1 MEIKVPFLG
10 DGIGSAVVLS
20 ILVNVGDTIE
30 KEQTILEIESDKAVA
45 PVPSPAAGVI
55 SSISIKEGDTVSTG
69 SLVGILTT
77 TDAGVSQPS
86 SAATPAP
93 TAVEVAS
100 SAPTP
105 VAAPASAAVSVQAPQ
120 TYQYQSTSGM
130 EPPASPRIRKI
141 AREIGLDLGRIK
153 GSESGG
159 RITMDDV
166 KAHVLFLQAKAFQPS
181 SSSDVVDVKSSTPA
195 IDFSLYGDVEVTKT
209 SSLRQKIAAKM
220 QESWSSIPHVT
231 QFDEADM
238 TQMMALRKTY
248 KPVYESKNASLT
260 VTVFALKAVV
270 KALKAFPNFN
280 SSYNQDTG
288 ELTLKNYYHIG
299 VAVDT
304 PSGLIVPVIRD
315 VDKKSMVELS
325 IELSE
330 LAEKARER
338 KLKVTDLQGGSFTI
352 SNLGSLG
359 VGAFTPIVNAPEVA
373 ILGLG
378 KGQLKPVMTS
388 KTEVGSQL
396 RMPLALSYD
405 HRVIDGADG
414 ARFIR
419 TIIDDLEAF
428 QEEELKEN

>member
-20 ILVNVGDTIE
+20 ILVTVGETIE

-45 PVPSPAAGVI
+45 PVPSPAGGVVT
-55 SSISIKEGDTVSTG
+55 SISIKEGDKVSAGT
-69 SLVGILTT
+69 LVGVLTT
-77 TDAGVSQPS
+77 TDE
-86 SAATPAP
+86 PAQ
-93 TAVEVAS
+93 A
-100 SAPTP
+100 P
-105 VAAPASAAVSVQAPQ
+105 VAAAPSAIVAPVVSTALVSAPVAVQAPES
-120 TYQYQSTSGM
+120 YQYQSTSGM
-130 EPPASPRIRKI
+130 EPPASPRLRKI

-159 RITMDDV
+159 RISMDDV
-166 KAHVLFLQAKAFQPS
+166 KAHVLFLQAKAYQPS
-181 SSSDVVDVKSSTPA
+181 ATSDVVSDSSKEASAPA
-195 IDFSLYGDVEVTKT
+195 IDFSLYGDIEVTKT
-209 SSLRQKIAAKM
+209 SSLRQKIAKKM
-220 QESWSSIPHVT
+220 QESWQSIPHVT

-238 TQMMALRKTY
+238 TQLMSLRKTY
-248 KPVYESKNASLT
+248 KPQFESKKASLT
-260 VTVFALKAVV
+260 VTVFALKSVV

-280 SSYNQDTG
+280 SSYNQGTG
-288 ELTLKNYYHIG
+288 ELTLKNYFHIG

-338 KLKVTDLQGGSFTI
+338 KLKVSDLQGGSFTI

-359 VGAFTPIVNAPEVA
+359 VGAFTPIVNSPEVA
-373 ILGLG
+373 ILGMG
-378 KGQLKPVMTS
+378 KGQLKPVMVS
-388 KTEVGSQL
+388 KTEMGSQL
-396 RMPLALSYD
+396 QMPLALSYD

-419 TIIDDLEAF
+419 TIIEDLETF
-428 QEEELKEN
+428 QEEELKEK